1 MKESQQNERRYELF
15 EADETLDID
24 QMKLTGTPYLSS
36 LIWISSVSNS
46 VELIYEISYNIAK
59 EETRSHQNMNEPMPR
74 LLNPCVSSS
83 FRRRHTSQGMYSGF
97 TEMFKIISKMNN
109 ANANV
114 NRPSN
119 MTSAV
124 LGKSMNC
131 ILDPKSKRTVAK
143 IITVFQKELRTVLEH
158 NCFHRPR
165 G

>member
-83 FRRRHTSQGMYSGF
+83 FRRRHTLQGMYSGF

-114 NRPSN
+114 NRPSK